1 MTRVLG
7 ICLAPAVCCS
17 GPAGCALARTVDLFG
32 GHQIWQDLEKGLG
45 KMSRGGGG
53 RPLRA
58 WKHSLELTEGEW
70 GPCGAVKFGESSVK
84 CRLTKNFRVEFFWI
98 IFSL

>member
-1 MTRVLG
+1 MTHVLG
-7 ICLAPAVCCS
+7 ICLVPAVCCPGS
-17 GPAGCALARTVDLFG
+17 GDCALARTVELFG
-32 GHQIWQDLEKGLG
+32 GYQIWQDLEKGLG
-45 KMSRGGGG
+45 EMSGGRG

-58 WKHSLELTEGEW
+58 WKPSLELTEREW

-84 CRLTKNFRVEFFWI
+84 CHLTKNFRVEFFWI